1 MIVNHVKKDVGGLL
15 VWESYCKIID
25 MAFEDYSVAINYSGV
40 KAWFMNGMGKVKVPE
55 DGIGKF
61 FPKTTR
67 FRVALHSRQGRY
79 NIAGWNRGATFV
91 MYPSVM
97 KGLIWS
103 DVETLFRQ
111 GSFSKSVRHIC
122 TKDME
127 VFAGQDSIEETGA
140 SLVHTLGIRLIKC
153 FNRSHARLCGPIAD
167 TACFITAIQSLNA
180 MSPYK
185 KEDGVILFNSN
196 GVANIP

>member
-1 MIVNHVKKDVGGLL
+1 M
-15 VWESYCKIID
+15 
-25 MAFEDYSVAINYSGV
+25 
-40 KAWFMNGMGKVKVPE
+40 
-55 DGIGKF
+55 
-61 FPKTTR
+61 
-67 FRVALHSRQGRY
+67 ALHSRQGRY
-79 NIAGWNRGATFV
+79 NMARWNRGATFV
-91 MYPSVM
+91 IYPPVM
-97 KGLIWS
+97 EGLIS
-103 DVETLFRQ
+103 SGIETLFRW
-111 GSFSKSVRHIC
+111 GSFGKRVRHIC
-122 TKDME
+122 TKSKE
-127 VFAGQDSIEETGA
+127 VCASQDSIEETGA